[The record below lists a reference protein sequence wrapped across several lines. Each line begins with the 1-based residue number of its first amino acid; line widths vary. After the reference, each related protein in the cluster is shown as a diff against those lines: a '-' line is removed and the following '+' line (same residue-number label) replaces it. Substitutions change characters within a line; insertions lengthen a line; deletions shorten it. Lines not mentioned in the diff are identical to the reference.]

1 MTRMATRALERGS
14 REGAVVPMGPVV
26 QWVGERP
33 TDPLTVM
40 VAPFERDGRT
50 ELEVPVDG
58 REVTI
63 CYQARAGRH
72 RVEVD
77 GPPGRVALDAPPGV
91 ELGP

>member
-1 MTRMATRALERGS
+1 MGG
-14 REGAVVPMGPVV
+14 GAADRSPDRDG
-26 QWVGERP
+26 G
-33 TDPLTVM
+33 
-40 VAPFERDGRT
+40 PFEGDGRT